1 MQGIVFLIIIIAI
14 VNSLTR
20 AKKLKENRP
29 GQTQK
34 PGQVPPAKPASPA
47 APAKP
52 VAQPAGQAKQVL
64 LQELLQGMLGS
75 DEEKK
80 PAPAPK
86 KSDFEEAF
94 SFEDD
99 KGCVGGSLPH
109 DEAALHE
116 GESSMAP
123 EPRPIRTVRQPQ
135 AAAEPAVQRTALRV
149 GAEDMRR
156 AVVMAEILGR
166 PKALRRSA
174 R

>member
-80 PAPAPK
+80 PAPAP
-86 KSDFEEAF
+86 
-94 SFEDD
+94 
-99 KGCVGGSLPH
+99 
-109 DEAALHE
+109 
-116 GESSMAP
+116 
-123 EPRPIRTVRQPQ
+123 
-135 AAAEPAVQRTALRV
+135 
-149 GAEDMRR
+149 
-156 AVVMAEILGR
+156 
-166 PKALRRSA
+166 
-174 R
+174 